1 MYNLKS
7 KSKLRYIATC
17 IINHDIVRVVESIV
31 DTGALYTCYAAKLI
45 DTSLEKEDFI
55 KNESKIIG
63 GFVYGK
69 NNGVEIYRYGVK
81 QFTIGNV
88 DMGSRE
94 IWITFDK
101 RVEVNVL
108 GMDILRSVNYLQFDN
123 SDEMVFFSGRDELL
137 DYVTAACK

>member
-63 GFVYGK
+63 GFVDGK